1 MVQSLLM
8 RSGIPRSFW
17 PKAVN
22 WSSHILN
29 RSPTLVGQDMTPKEA
44 WNGRTPLVDHF
55 RIFRCIAYAH
65 IPDVKISK
73 LDNKGEKC
81 IFLGVSDHSK
91 AYKLY
96 NPITKKIVISCDVI
110 FMKKVLG
117 LGAIVPLDRKF

>member
-1 MVQSLLM
+1 M

-29 RSPTLVGQDMTPKEA
+29 KSPTLVGQDMTPKEA

-73 LDNKGEKC
+73 LDNKGEKMHFSWC
-81 IFLGVSDHSK
+81 
-91 AYKLY
+91 
-96 NPITKKIVISCDVI
+96 
-110 FMKKVLG
+110 
-117 LGAIVPLDRKF
+117 